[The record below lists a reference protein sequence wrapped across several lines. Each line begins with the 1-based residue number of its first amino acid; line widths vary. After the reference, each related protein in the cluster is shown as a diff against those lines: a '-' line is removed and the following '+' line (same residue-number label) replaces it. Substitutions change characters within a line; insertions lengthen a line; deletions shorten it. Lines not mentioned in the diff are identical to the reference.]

1 MPCAHA
7 MCSAETDD
15 LTDAD
20 MEKEATPK
28 TEEQRE
34 FLTEAIKKIELFER
48 CAEEVCG
55 GGKVG
60 KA

>member
-1 MPCAHA
+1 

-48 CAEEVCG
+48 CAP
-55 GGKVG
+55 
-60 KA
+60 AP